1 MSKLL
6 WDQNFPVLRLEGSGS
21 RTFLQGQTSAD
32 IQQAEEGD
40 LRPAC
45 WLDATGRGQALL
57 EIRMDATGA
66 DVLVLAG
73 AVLRAVGSSPRCFGI
88 FCALESGEFSLREAF
103 SSVLSGFWRVLGRVG
118 LETDPSKI
126 VRGMCSSIDDKKCP

>member
-1 MSKLL
+1 MILDPMTVLL
-6 WDQNFPVLRLEGSGS
+6 PVPHELGIGPEVRARGLGFRLLEEHVGIG
-21 RTFLQGQTSAD
+21 LGPGA
-32 IQQAEEGD
+32 AEETRGGW
-40 LRPAC
+40 LRGAR
-45 WLDATGRGQALL
+45 ARGG
-57 EIRMDATGA
+57 GA
-66 DVLVLAG
+66 GAVVLAG